1 MTKLP
6 TSFRLS
12 ETAQQL
18 IEALSKD
25 MGSSRTQVIETA
37 IRDLAKRRKVE
48 ISTKEAKRN
57 EQ

>member
-1 MTKLP
+1 MVKLP
-6 TSFRLS
+6 TSYRLS

-18 IEALSKD
+18 LEALAKD

-48 ISTKEAKRN
+48 TSVKEETGTA
-57 EQ
+57 